1 MFAAVLLAAVL
12 SQAPGSYAAVT
23 DHGPRPKPPLVR
35 LGAAGFSFN
44 DPVFG
49 TRMYRV
55 TDRLTRP
62 DAADRS
68 FRTPSATHQ
77 HAWSAGGSYFYVV
90 SNGGAIV
97 PFAFEPATGRFSRL
111 PTLQFYIEPQFSYVN
126 DSVVYGSVT
135 GAGASLRTID
145 QYDFGTGAYSRLL
158 DLDTLAKGLS
168 GTYVGG
174 ISSSTG
180 PPERILV
187 FFGGTSQDL
196 HHDVVVFD
204 HDTPAKRLLLDTS
217 ASTLNGKP
225 LAARL
230 NFKLHHA
237 AIDRSG
243 RYVAL
248 YPSAADLA
256 APRLAA
262 QVYMWDTLDGTITP
276 MPLIAAHSGG
286 HDAYG
291 YGVAVNKDCCA
302 NTTAWDAAE
311 WQLRRLSAPIAS
323 RDLIHPLV
331 APKEVQLS
339 DHPTWNNARPDRLV
353 PFISA
358 TYRYGDNP
366 VEWRPWDDEVI
377 AVQTDV
383 GDGGAEVWR
392 FAQHRSNVA
401 SDDDASVISF
411 WYTPRPNVSD
421 DGRWVLFT
429 SNWEKTLGAD
439 PQGAAGEKARQ
450 DVFLMQLPAVAA
462 DDDTPYQP
470 LQILTSVL
478 PPGKAAR
485 AYSALLQATRAAT
498 WRVTAGM
505 LPMGLT
511 LSPSGLI
518 TGTPSSSGQWSV
530 EVTAAEDA
538 GFTSRVLTLV
548 VSR

>member
-1 MFAAVLLAAVL
+1 MFAAVLLATVL
-12 SQAPGSYAAVT
+12 SQAPASYAAVT
-23 DHGPRPKPPLVR
+23 DRGPRAKPALVR
-35 LGAAGFSFN
+35 LGTAGFSFD

-49 TRMYRV
+49 TRLYRV

-62 DAADRS
+62 DAPDRS

-77 HAWSAGGSYFYVV
+77 HAWSANSSYFYVV
-90 SNGGAIV
+90 SNGGTIV
-97 PFAFEPATGRFSRL
+97 PFAFEAAAGRFSRL
-111 PTLQFYIEPQFSYVN
+111 PALKFYIEPQFSYVN
-126 DSVVYGSVT
+126 DSLVYGSVT

-145 QYDFGTGAYSRLL
+145 QYDFGTGDYTRLL
-158 DLDTLAKGLS
+158 DLDTLVSGLS

-174 ISSSTG
+174 ISSSSG
-180 PPERILV
+180 PGERILA
-187 FFGGTSQDL
+187 FFGGSSQDL
-196 HHDVVVFD
+196 HHEVVVFER
-204 HDTPAKRLLLDTS
+204 DTPSKRMLLDTS
-217 ASTLNGKP
+217 ASTLNGRA
-225 LAARL
+225 LAVRL
-230 NFKLHHA
+230 NFRLHHV

-276 MPLIAAHSGG
+276 MPVIAAHSGG

-302 NTTAWDAAE
+302 GTTAWDAAE
-311 WQLRRLSAPIAS
+311 WQFRRLSAPIAS
-323 RDLIHPLV
+323 SDLIHPLI
-331 APKEVQLS
+331 APKEIQLS

-358 TYRYGDNP
+358 TYRYGANP
-366 VEWRPWDDEVI
+366 VEWRPWDDEVV

-383 GDGGAEVWR
+383 GDGSAEVWR

-401 SDDDASVISF
+401 NDDDPSVISF
-411 WYTPRPNVSD
+411 WYTPRPNVSG

-429 SNWEKTLGAD
+429 SNWEKTLGTD
-439 PQGAAGEKARQ
+439 PQGADGETARQ
-450 DVFLMQLPAVAA
+450 DVFLMQLPGVA
-462 DDDTPYQP
+462 DEDETPYQP
-470 LQILTSVL
+470 LQIMTIAL
-478 PPGKAAR
+478 PPGKAKR
-485 AYSALLQATRAAT
+485 AYSALLEATRAAS
-498 WRVTAGM
+498 WRLTAGM
-505 LPMGLT
+505 LPLGLT
-511 LSPSGLI
+511 LSPSGQI
-518 TGTPSSSGQWSV
+518 TGTPASSGQWTF

-538 GFTSRVLTLV
+538 GFTSRTLTLV